1 MILRRI
7 ILGRLVL
14 GGIMF
19 HPILL
24 ILKNN
29 RFILI
34 KYFTVQNFSSIKEE
48 NILEFD
54 THKRK
59 NFPASSI
66 IGIAGAN
73 ASGKTSVL
81 QALTF
86 IFWFMQ
92 HSFLRISEGEKIPY
106 KPYHGIEKQPTVFHL
121 IFSKK
126 TIIDKKEKWVD
137 YEYILHLLNQ
147 EVIREEL
154 YHYPYKRKRTVYIR
168 EKLQVKF
175 GKYPKESEKFDTKDL
190 RTNCSLISLASH
202 FASQTVATECLKYFL
217 QSNTHYQGLKEYSFD
232 PKALQTLMEDEQIAL
247 HVQNFIKIAD
257 FGINDIKFES
267 IDFGVQSITFN
278 EGGKEKTFKVTDSK
292 EENIEKTHLKL
303 PITKTY
309 FTHNINNDNVI
320 FPLELESSGT
330 IQFLAILIR
339 LLYSMKNG
347 GLLIIDEI
355 EIKLHQ
361 NLVAYLI
368 GLFQNEI
375 FNTKHAQFIFSFH
388 NSFIMNL
395 LEPDQLWFTEKNEL
409 GETEVFSADDFNDIS
424 NLQKDNQEQLYRIGR
439 FGAVP
444 RGL

>member
-1 MILRRI
+1 M
-7 ILGRLVL
+7 V
-14 GGIMF
+14 
-19 HPILL
+19 
-24 ILKNN
+24 
-29 RFILI
+29 
-34 KYFTVQNFSSIKEE
+34 KYFTIQNFSSIKEE

-92 HSFLRISEGEKIPY
+92 HSFLRIDGGEKIPY
-106 KPYHGIEKQPTVFHL
+106 QPYYGMEEQPTVFHL

-126 TIIDKKEKWVD
+126 TIIDKKEKLVD
-137 YEYILHLLNQ
+137 YEYTLHLLNQ

-154 YHYPYKRKRTVYIR
+154 YHYPYKRKRKVYIR
-168 EKLQVKF
+168 EKLKVKF
-175 GKYPKESEKFDTKDL
+175 GKYPKESEEFDTKDL
-190 RTNCSLISLASH
+190 RIDCSLISLASR
-202 FASQTVATECLKYFL
+202 FASQIVAIECMKYFL
-217 QSNTHYQGLKEYSFD
+217 QSNLRSQGSEENTFN
-232 PKALQTLMEDEQIAL
+232 PKTLQTLMEDKQIAI
-247 HVQNFIKIAD
+247 HVQDFIKIAD
-257 FGINDIKFES
+257 FGIHDIKFGK
-267 IDFGVQSITFN
+267 IDLNMRNV
-278 EGGKEKTFKVTDSK
+278 KV
-292 EENIEKTHLKL
+292 NIPGIKLVDTSNNKDIKNLKL
-303 PITKTY
+303 PVDTALFIHK
-309 FTHNINNDNVI
+309 INDDNVI
-320 FPLELESSGT
+320 FPSDLESSGT
-330 IQFLAILIR
+330 IQFLIILSR
-339 LLYSMKNG
+339 LLKTINDG

-368 GLFQNEI
+368 GLFQNEN
-375 FNTKHAQFIFSFH
+375 FNSKYAQFIFSFH

-395 LEPDQLWFTEKNEL
+395 LEPEQLWSTEKNEL
-409 GETEVFSADDFNDIS
+409 GETEIFSADDFNDIS
-424 NLQKDNQEQLYRIGR
+424 NLQKDNLEQLYKIGR